1 MVVWKACVTVFVFG
15 VVAAMANLVFAL
27 DVPLSET
34 KDQLQLKYE
43 VTAADLGNGRV
54 DFALLVSDEGS
65 LKPLDSI
72 DLVISS
78 GSRCGGANDLSLSLA
93 TVTHEGKIS
102 THVVLS
108 KELAARAD
116 FRLRNFSLNVD
127 KEPYKFYYHSIPLAP
142 SLKSAKMTEQLPQRG

>member
-1 MVVWKACVTVFVFG
+1 MLVWKACVTVFVFG

-34 KDQLQLKYE
+34 KDQLQLKYA
-43 VTAADLGNGRV
+43 VTAEDIGNGRV
-54 DFALLVSDEGS
+54 DFALLVSDEGR

-78 GSRCGGANDLSLSLA
+78 GSRCGGGNELSLSLA
-93 TVTHEGKIS
+93 TVTHEGRIS

-108 KELAARAD
+108 KELAARAE
-116 FRLRNFSLNVD
+116 FRLRNFSLNVH

-142 SLKSAKMTEQLPQRG
+142 YLDLARATEPSPNS